1 MDDAMLLDLA
11 ALQAETKNLLNQAKT
26 AAKKRS
32 QKQPVFSV
40 NTAKKGFD
48 KDAKKKK
55 KKMEMSMSLDL
66 DKTRDLYTNSNRVT
80 VEVLDDAS
88 PDNTPRLD
96 IYQGNKESKREQ
108 AMKNQKAHEKLLQSE
123 EHFRHQKFGEERTRV
138 LTNNDVFVP
147 APGVSAEDVERERE
161 RLQELQKT
169 AQIRQNESS
178 KDIFNRKTF
187 LAKDFSA
194 VKIQALFRGCLGRKT
209 VALTRR
215 LREMNGDGAA
225 PVQEWIEVRDKESG
239 DVWYYNTV
247 NGISQWEKPEAMMGL
262 LPKNKK
268 LPNIGEKTSKKKKKQ
283 LENTQSLPNIHTPIK
298 TKTNGAPTKTK
309 SKRFEDEDKQEEL
322 DPYERAQAEFEL
334 NEALGGGGFTAVD
347 NLLGPD
353 GFFKPNLKST
363 IQSALAET
371 RFDSISSVMA
381 DKRWMEEDGDGHKGP
396 ARKKRAPK
404 VDKSR
409 PQMVSVVTFKKK
421 KEQGAGVTLDEEG
434 LAETKQD
441 GVKDM
446 TLMSVDHPGFEAPAT
461 DGKIPDNMCFGCWS
475 AGSTKA
481 CMLHEDPNRVTSKH
495 QTMLLC
501 RNWELGVMRRR
512 YRSEEIQEMFMK
524 KASSL
529 RYDSQRKKFVSVVE
543 QRHPI
548 YRAINY
554 ILAGYNKKAQLA
566 MRVMRWMQSF
576 AEEIRMGVVKPHR
589 TAEKA
594 RILRLKRSL
603 SQWTEVVNYTK
614 NNLEGLPI
622 APTTGYS
629 WWERIDREQYLF
641 DHPDQALG
649 VEVKLIVAPPHPT
662 PVALYELKKFHNPAP
677 KSIPMPRPEYSD
689 ESRTKLSGNKYI
701 DNIHKAAWLEQ
712 IASSAMRESTLN
724 AISLVQTITPNTVV
738 QLQQRTKYPV
748 PTSVKFATL
757 GRKPVPGLLAR
768 GGLCMEL
775 LISQLI
781 TTHFPAQYGNFMVM
795 DKSTISPGLSPEV
808 TISFQSIPMA
818 PILQLYK
825 ARHLEHPLNYR
836 RSPTITIN
844 SKAKLDELWMYGQ
857 NRPEQTGESESHGFR
872 TTAWARHLQTHV
884 VTNPAAF
891 TPGADVVSLN
901 ITASNK
907 PFTTHADH
915 TYPFCEPST
924 RDNTTLDFY
933 HLLLTGVHS
942 SSKAQIFT
950 AVTAQD
956 PGDFQRLSDTS
967 KPMGHLLVVVYRS
980 WAFMQRHKIQE
991 FKSDDGVPYWY
1002 NRDTGQ
1008 TYWEKPL
1015 VEEEE
1020 VSPLLGGSQL
1030 DPDHDEEPFMMHRG
1044 TPDQIR
1050 KHNQGEFRK
1059 NQLVHHE
1066 TDKEAISRRKA
1077 ASSSAKI
1084 ARKKGQLPDLI
1095 EGVSKVASL
1104 SNADE
1109 DMEDALPPSET
1120 LALNHNPGNQD
1131 PNQIYMEEQSVGAMS
1146 SANMSTESA
1155 LISHNLPKNE
1165 NSKSQSTTNVPGQHN
1180 SKVSNGNNNVETGTA
1195 NMDNNSIFSEIDDGQ
1210 NKSFMDNQSAFSN
1223 DGPSVMTGLDPDM
1236 MNKMANTLGQMM
1248 ANMDMRNAKPQDM
1261 IQLGLGMGMA
1271 MMNNPQASVGASM
1284 SMSREPSVAS
1294 NSQVQTQGFAESFM
1308 NFEGASKLEKS
1319 VDTFNVK
1326 DQNYKEPIGVP
1337 NPSEGQETME
1347 AKMLNHSEE
1356 KKQAEHFNEQQE
1368 IPLTA
1373 LENAL
1378 ELKKVITNT
1387 PDELTPDAVADQLP
1401 GNADEAVK
1409 KDYPVMV
1416 YPELTSYPEGGPP
1429 PAFTS
1434 HPPAGI
1440 GTSFVL
1446 KKDAK
1451 DEIFVK
1457 GADMLRRA
1465 TTALPIGFFENIE
1478 AKRVAKQIV
1487 DYLPHVPN
1495 LPQTSTIGRVKP
1507 RSAAIDW
1514 VAIGF
1519 DPWSAGKRPLNFEF
1533 VPTLKSK
1540 AEQLFDAEKLGK
1552 MKKAAEDGAI
1562 STVDNEG
1569 ITNQKIEV
1577 TKQQKLAEDFKKVC
1591 SLCRHG
1597 KFGDIEEMMNHPDWS
1612 LSMDYQDDTGNSLL
1626 HIAAQN
1632 GNKRMVKLC
1641 LRRGADLNAQ
1651 NLQGQTPLHFTYSY
1665 GYAEVGEYLVQ
1676 KGADDS
1682 IRNKDGLT
1690 CYEGL
1695 SAETVEN
1702 I

>member
-1 MDDAMLLDLA
+1 MLLDLA
-11 ALQAETKNLLNQAKT
+11 ALQAETKSLLDQAKS
-26 AAKKRS
+26 AAKKRNL
-32 QKQPVFSV
+32 KQPVFSV

-48 KDAKKKK
+48 KEAKKKK

-96 IYQGNKESKREQ
+96 IYEGNKESKREQ
-108 AMKNQKAHEKLLQSE
+108 AMKNQKAHAKLLQSE
-123 EHFRHQKFGEERTRV
+123 EHFRHQKFTGETTRV

-147 APGVSAEDVERERE
+147 APGVSADDVEKERE
-161 RLQELQKT
+161 RLHMLQKT
-169 AQIRQNESS
+169 AQIRQS
-178 KDIFNRKTF
+178 KISADVNNRKTF

-215 LREMNGDGAA
+215 LKEMSGDSAA

-239 DVWYYNTV
+239 DVWYYNTL
-247 NGISQWEKPEAMMGL
+247 NGISQWEKPESMAGL

-268 LPNIGEKTSKKKKKQ
+268 LPTIGEKNSKKKKKQ
-283 LENTQSLPNIHTPIK
+283 LDNSQSLPNIHTPIK
-298 TKTNGAPTKTK
+298 TKTNGAPSKTK
-309 SKRFEDEDKQEEL
+309 SRRFEVEEEEEEE

-334 NEALGGGGFTAVD
+334 NEALGSGGFNSVD

-353 GFFKPNLKST
+353 GMFKPNLKST
-363 IQSALAET
+363 IQSALEET

-381 DKRWMEEDGDGHKGP
+381 DKRWMEGDGDTQKGP
-396 ARKKRAPK
+396 VRKKKGVK

-409 PQMVSVVTFKKK
+409 PPMVSVVTFKKK
-421 KEQGAGVTLDEEG
+421 KAPGAGIVLDDDG
-434 LAETKQD
+434 RSETKQD
-441 GVKDM
+441 AKDM
-446 TLMSVDHPGFEAPAT
+446 TLMNVDHPGFEGPST
-461 DGKIPDNMCFGCWS
+461 DGNKPDNMCFGCWS

-481 CMLHEDPNRVTSKH
+481 CMLHEDPDRVVSKH

-512 YRSEEIQEMFMK
+512 YRSEEIQELFMK

-529 RYDSQRKKFVSVVE
+529 RYDSHRKKFVSVVE

-548 YRAINY
+548 YRAVNH
-554 ILAGYNKKAQLA
+554 ILAGYNKKAQLVV
-566 MRVMRWMQSF
+566 RVVRWMQSF
-576 AEEIRMGVVKPHR
+576 AEEIRMGAVKPHR

-603 SQWTEVVNYTK
+603 SQWTEVVTYTK
-614 NNLEGLPI
+614 NNLGGLPI

-629 WWERIDREQYLF
+629 WWERIDKEQYLF

-649 VEVKLIVAPPHPT
+649 MEVKLIIAPPHPV

-689 ESRTKLSGNKYI
+689 EARTKVSGNKYI
-701 DNIHKAAWLEQ
+701 DDIHKAAWVEQ
-712 IASSAMRESTLN
+712 IAASTMREATLN
-724 AISLVQTITPNTVV
+724 AIALVQTITPNTVV

-795 DKSTISPGLSPEV
+795 DKSTISPGVSPEV
-808 TISFQSIPMA
+808 TISFQSLPMP

-836 RSPTITIN
+836 RSPTVTIN
-844 SKAKLDELWMYGQ
+844 SKAAIEDLWMYGQ
-857 NRPEQTGESESHGFR
+857 NRPEQTGETESHGFR
-872 TTAWARHLQTHV
+872 TTAWAKHLETHV

-901 ITASNK
+901 VTASNK

-956 PGDFQRLSDTS
+956 PGNFQRLSDTS
-967 KPMGHLLVVVYRS
+967 LPMGHLLVVVYRS

-1002 NRDTGQ
+1002 NRDSGQ
-1008 TYWEKPL
+1008 TYWEKPM

-1030 DPDHDEEPFMMHRG
+1030 NPDHDEEPFTMHRG
-1044 TPDQIR
+1044 LPDQVR

-1059 NQLVHHE
+1059 NQLKHHE
-1066 TDKEAISRRKA
+1066 TDKEAITRRKA
-1077 ASSSAKI
+1077 ASSSAKV
-1084 ARKKGQLPDLI
+1084 ARKKGQLPDFV
-1095 EGVSKVASL
+1095 EGVSQVATS
-1104 SNADE
+1104 SNIEDE
-1109 DMEDALPPSET
+1109 LMQESLPPSGIID
-1120 LALNHNPGNQD
+1120 LKSHNPLNQE
-1131 PNQIYMEEQSVGAMS
+1131 PNPQFRDEESVGAMS

-1155 LISHNLPKNE
+1155 LISHNLPKHD
-1165 NSKSQSTTNVPGQHN
+1165 NSKSRSTSNFPTQQN
-1180 SKVSNGNNNVETGTA
+1180 SRNTIGNNVETGTA
-1195 NMDNNSIFSEIDDGQ
+1195 NMDNNSIFSESDDGQ
-1210 NKSFMDNQSAFSN
+1210 NKSFMDNSAFSN
-1223 DGPSVMTGLDPDM
+1223 GPSIMTGFDPDV

-1271 MMNNPQASVGASM
+1271 MMNNPQSSVGASM

-1308 NFEGASKLEKS
+1308 DFQGASKLEKS
-1319 VDTFNVK
+1319 VDTFNLK

-1347 AKMLNHSEE
+1347 SKMLNHSEE
-1356 KKQAEHFNEQQE
+1356 QKQSEHFKEQQAQ
-1368 IPLTA
+1368 PLTA

-1378 ELKKVITNT
+1378 ELKKQITST
-1387 PDELTPDAVADQLP
+1387 PDELSPDEVADQLP

-1409 KDYPVMV
+1409 KDFPVMV

-1429 PAFTS
+1429 PAFTT
-1434 HPPAGI
+1434 HAPAGI

-1451 DEIFVK
+1451 NEIFVK

-1465 TTALPIGFFENIE
+1465 TTSLPIGFFENIE

-1507 RSAAIDW
+1507 RSAAVDW

-1533 VPTLKSK
+1533 IPTLKSK

-1552 MKKAAEDGAI
+1552 MKKAAEDGVI
-1562 STVDNEG
+1562 STVDNDG
-1569 ITNQKIEV
+1569 ITNQKVEV
-1577 TKQQKLAEDFKKVC
+1577 SKQQKLAEDFRKVC

-1682 IRNKDGLT
+1682 VRNKDGLT

>member
-1 MDDAMLLDLA
+1 
-11 ALQAETKNLLNQAKT
+11 
-26 AAKKRS
+26 
-32 QKQPVFSV
+32 
-40 NTAKKGFD
+40 
-48 KDAKKKK
+48 
-55 KKMEMSMSLDL
+55 
-66 DKTRDLYTNSNRVT
+66 
-80 VEVLDDAS
+80 
-88 PDNTPRLD
+88 
-96 IYQGNKESKREQ
+96 
-108 AMKNQKAHEKLLQSE
+108 
-123 EHFRHQKFGEERTRV
+123 
-138 LTNNDVFVP
+138 
-147 APGVSAEDVERERE
+147 
-161 RLQELQKT
+161 
-169 AQIRQNESS
+169 
-178 KDIFNRKTF
+178 
-187 LAKDFSA
+187 
-194 VKIQALFRGCLGRKT
+194 
-209 VALTRR
+209 
-215 LREMNGDGAA
+215 
-225 PVQEWIEVRDKESG
+225 
-239 DVWYYNTV
+239 
-247 NGISQWEKPEAMMGL
+247 
-262 LPKNKK
+262 
-268 LPNIGEKTSKKKKKQ
+268 
-283 LENTQSLPNIHTPIK
+283 
-298 TKTNGAPTKTK
+298 
-309 SKRFEDEDKQEEL
+309 
-322 DPYERAQAEFEL
+322 
-334 NEALGGGGFTAVD
+334 
-347 NLLGPD
+347 
-353 GFFKPNLKST
+353 
-363 IQSALAET
+363 
-371 RFDSISSVMA
+371 
-381 DKRWMEEDGDGHKGP
+381 
-396 ARKKRAPK
+396 
-404 VDKSR
+404 
-409 PQMVSVVTFKKK
+409 
-421 KEQGAGVTLDEEG
+421 
-434 LAETKQD
+434 
-441 GVKDM
+441 
-446 TLMSVDHPGFEAPAT
+446 
-461 DGKIPDNMCFGCWS
+461 
-475 AGSTKA
+475 
-481 CMLHEDPNRVTSKH
+481 
-495 QTMLLC
+495 
-501 RNWELGVMRRR
+501 
-512 YRSEEIQEMFMK
+512 
-524 KASSL
+524 
-529 RYDSQRKKFVSVVE
+529 VVE

-548 YRAINY
+548 YRAVNH
-554 ILAGYNKKAQLA
+554 ILAGYNKKAQL
-566 MRVMRWMQSF
+566 MVRVIRWMQSF

-603 SQWTEVVNYTK
+603 MQWTEVLTYTK
-614 NNLEGLPI
+614 NNLQGLPI
-622 APTTGYS
+622 PPTTGYS
-629 WWERIDREQYLF
+629 WWERVDKEQYLF

-649 VEVKLIVAPPHPT
+649 VEVKLIIAPPHPT
-662 PVALYELKKFHNPAP
+662 PVALYELKKFHNTAP
-677 KSIPMPRPEYSD
+677 KNIPMPRPEYSD
-689 ESRTKLSGNKYI
+689 DVRTGVSGNKII
-701 DNIHKAAWLEQ
+701 DDLDKAAWVEQ
-712 IASSAMRESTLN
+712 IAASTMREATHN
-724 AISLVQTITPNTVV
+724 ALALVQTITPNTVV

-775 LISQLI
+775 LVSQLI

-808 TISFQSIPMA
+808 TISFQSLPMA

-825 ARHLEHPLNYR
+825 DRHLEHPLNYR
-836 RSPTITIN
+836 RSPTVTIN
-844 SKAKLDELWMYGQ
+844 TKAAIDELFMYGQ
-857 NRPEQTGESESHGFR
+857 NRPEQTGETESHGFR
-872 TTAWARHLQTHV
+872 TTAWAKHLQTHT

-901 ITASNK
+901 VTASNK

-956 PGDFQRLSDTS
+956 PGDFQRLADTS
-967 KPMGHLLVVVYRS
+967 LPMGHLLVNVYRS

-1002 NRDTGQ
+1002 NRDSGQ

-1020 VSPLLGGSQL
+1020 ASPLLGGSQI
-1030 DPDHDEEPFMMHRG
+1030 DGNHDEEPFMMHRG
-1044 TPDQIR
+1044 LPDQTR

-1084 ARKKGQLPDLI
+1084 ARKKGQLPDLP
-1095 EGVSKVASL
+1095 EGMSQIANS
-1104 SNADE
+1104 SNVEE
-1109 DMEDALPPSET
+1109 DLDDMMPPSDT
-1120 LALNHNPGNQD
+1120 LAMAMPHNPLGPD
-1131 PNQIYMEEQSVGAMS
+1131 PNEPNLDEESVGALS

-1155 LISHNLPKNE
+1155 LISHSFPKASNTQSQFSALPGMQ
-1165 NSKSQSTTNVPGQHN
+1165 NSRVTG
-1180 SKVSNGNNNVETGTA
+1180 GNNNVETVTA
-1195 NMDNNSIFSEIDDGQ
+1195 NMDNNSIFSESDVGQ
-1210 NKSFMDNQSAFSN
+1210 NKSFMDNQSVFSN
-1223 DGPSVMTGLDPDM
+1223 DGPSVMTGFDPDV
-1236 MNKMANTLGQMM
+1236 MNKMANTLGHMM

-1271 MMNNPQASVGASM
+1271 MMSNPNASVGGSVSM
-1284 SMSREPSVAS
+1284 SKAPSAAS
-1294 NSQVQTQGFAESFM
+1294 QSQQSQGFAESFM
-1308 NFEGASKLEKS
+1308 DFQGASKLEKS
-1319 VDTFNVK
+1319 QDTFNLK
-1326 DQNYKEPIGVP
+1326 EQNYKEPIGVP
-1337 NPSEGQETME
+1337 NPTEGQETME
-1347 AKMLNHSEE
+1347 SKMLNHSEE
-1356 KKQAEHFNEQQE
+1356 QKQSDHYNEQQDV
-1368 IPLTA
+1368 PLTA

-1378 ELKKVITNT
+1378 ELKKQITNT
-1387 PDELTPDAVADQLP
+1387 PDELTPDQAADQLP

-1416 YPELTSYPEGGPP
+1416 YPELTSYQEGGPP
-1429 PAFTS
+1429 PAFTT
-1434 HPPAGI
+1434 HAPAGI

-1451 DEIFVK
+1451 AEIFVK

-1540 AEQLFDAEKLGK
+1540 AEQLFDAEKVGK
-1552 MKKAAEDGAI
+1552 MKKAAEDGVI
-1562 STVDNEG
+1562 STVDNDG
-1569 ITNQKIEV
+1569 ITNQKVEV

-1612 LSMDYQDDTGNSLL
+1612 LSMDYQDDAGNTML

-1641 LRRGADLNAQ
+1641 LRRGAELNAQ

-1682 IRNKDGLT
+1682 VRNKDGLT

-1695 SAETVEN
+1695 SADTVEN
-1702 I
+1702 L

>member
-1 MDDAMLLDLA
+1 MPQDLSDEAMLQDLS
-11 ALQAETKNLLNQAKT
+11 ALQAETKMLLNKAKS
-26 AAKKRS
+26 ALKKKN
-32 QKQPVFSV
+32 QKQSVFSV

-48 KDAKKKK
+48 KDKKKK
-55 KKMEMSMSLDL
+55 KKLEMSMSLDL
-66 DKTRDLYTNSNRVT
+66 DKTSDLYTNSNRVT

-88 PDNTPRLD
+88 PDNTPRLA
-96 IYQGNKESKREQ
+96 IYEGNKESRKE
-108 AMKNQKAHEKLLQSE
+108 AYEKNQKAHHKLLQSE
-123 EHFRHQKFGEERTRV
+123 DHFRFQNFAGEKTRV

-147 APGVSAEDVERERE
+147 APGVSAEDVEKERE
-161 RLQELQKT
+161 RLQSLQKT
-169 AQIRQNESS
+169 AQRRQNEATA
-178 KDIFNRKTF
+178 DVYNRKTF
-187 LAKDFSA
+187 LAQDFSA
-194 VKIQALFRGCLGRKT
+194 VKIQAVFRGCLGRKT

-215 LREMNGDGAA
+215 LKEMNGDAGA

-247 NGISQWEKPEAMMGL
+247 NGISQWEKPESMAGIV
-262 LPKNKK
+262 PKSKK
-268 LPNIGEKTSKKKKKQ
+268 LPSIGEKGLKKKGKKVV
-283 LENTQSLPNIHTPIK
+283 ESQSLPNIHTPIK
-298 TKTNGAPTKTK
+298 TKTNGAPSK
-309 SKRFEDEDKQEEL
+309 SRSKKFVEEEEE

-334 NEALGGGGFTAVD
+334 NEAIGSAGFSGEGS
-347 NLLGPD
+347 LLGPD
-353 GFFKPNLKST
+353 GAFKPNLKMT
-363 IQSALAET
+363 IESALQET

-381 DKRWMEEDGDGHKGP
+381 DKRWMEGDSDAQRGP
-396 ARKKRAPK
+396 QRKKKGPK

-409 PQMVSVVTFKKK
+409 PQMVSVISFQNKKP
-421 KEQGAGVTLDEEG
+421 QGAGVTLDESEG
-434 LAETKQD
+434 SGESKQNAR
-441 GVKDM
+441 DM
-446 TLMSVDHPGFEAPAT
+446 TLMNVDHAGFSTPENNGT
-461 DGKIPDNMCFGCWS
+461 KPDNMCFGCWS

-481 CMLHEDPNRVTSKH
+481 CTLHEDPDRKTSKH

-529 RYDSQRKKFVSVVE
+529 RYDSHRKKFVSVVE

-548 YRAINY
+548 YRAVHHV
-554 ILAGYNKKAQLA
+554 LAGYNKKAQLVT
-566 MRVMRWMQSF
+566 RVIRWMQSF
-576 AEEIRMGVVKPHR
+576 AEEIRMGIVKPHR

-594 RILRLKRSL
+594 RLLRLKRSL
-603 SQWTEVVNYTK
+603 SQWGEIVNFTK
-614 NNLEGLPI
+614 KNLQGLPI

-629 WWERIDREQYLF
+629 WGERTDVEQYLF
-641 DHPDQALG
+641 DHADQALG
-649 VEVKLIVAPPHPT
+649 MEVKLIVASPT
-662 PVALYELKKFHNPAP
+662 PVPVQLYELTKFHNPAP
-677 KSIPMPRPEYSD
+677 KNIPMPRPDYSD
-689 ESRTKLSGNKYI
+689 EARTQISGNKHI
-701 DNIHKAAWLEQ
+701 DDLDKAAWLEQ
-712 IASSAMRESTLN
+712 IASSTMREATHN
-724 AISLVQTITPNTVV
+724 ALALVHTITPNTVV

-795 DKSTISPGLSPEV
+795 DKSTISPGVSPEV
-808 TISFQSIPMA
+808 TISFQSLPMA

-836 RSPTITIN
+836 RSPTVTIN
-844 SKAKLDELWMYGQ
+844 TKAAIDELWMYGQ
-857 NRPEQTGESESHGFR
+857 NRPEQTGETESHGFR
-872 TTAWARHLQTHV
+872 TTAWAKHLQTN
-884 VTNPAAF
+884 TATMPAAF

-901 ITASNK
+901 VTASNK

-942 SSKAQIFT
+942 ASKPQIFT

-967 KPMGHLLVVVYRS
+967 LKMGALMVVVYRS

-1002 NRDTGQ
+1002 NRDSGQ
-1008 TYWEKPL
+1008 TYWEKPM

-1020 VSPLLGGSQL
+1020 VSPLLGGSEL
-1030 DPDHDEEPFMMHRG
+1030 DPNHDEEPFTMHRG
-1044 TPDQIR
+1044 ESHQNI

-1059 NQLVHHE
+1059 NQLAHHE
-1066 TDKEAISRRKA
+1066 TDKEAISRRKN
-1077 ASSSAKI
+1077 ASSSAKV
-1084 ARKKGQLPDLI
+1084 ARKKGQLPDLA
-1095 EGVSKVASL
+1095 EGMSQIANS
-1104 SNADE
+1104 SHADDE
-1109 DMEDALPPSET
+1109 QLHDSMPPSDT
-1120 LALNHNPGNQD
+1120 LAEDNHNPLQQQAAHFD
-1131 PNQIYMEEQSVGAMS
+1131 EESVGNMS

-1155 LISHNLPKNE
+1155 LISHNLPKTNT
-1165 NSKSQSTTNVPGQHN
+1165 QSNTLSGQQSSHIMDPN
-1180 SKVSNGNNNVETGTA
+1180 RVGNNNIETSQT
-1195 NMDNNSIFSEIDDGQ
+1195 NMDNNSIFSDSDDGN
-1210 NKSFMDNQSAFSN
+1210 NKSYMDNSAYSG
-1223 DGPSVMTGLDPDM
+1223 GPSVMTGFDPDM
-1236 MNKMANTLGQMM
+1236 VNKMAHTLGQMM
-1248 ANMDMRNAKPQDM
+1248 SNMDMRNAKPQDM

-1271 MMNNPQASVGASM
+1271 MMNNPQGSVGGSASL
-1284 SMSREPSVAS
+1284 SKAPSIEEQSHA
-1294 NSQVQTQGFAESFM
+1294 QTQGFADSFM
-1308 NFEGASKLEKS
+1308 DFGGASKLEKS
-1319 VDTFNVK
+1319 VDSFNLK
-1326 DQNYKEPIGVP
+1326 DQNYKEPIGLP
-1337 NPSEGQETME
+1337 KPSVGKESMET
-1347 AKMLNHSEE
+1347 KMLNHSEE
-1356 KKQAEHFNEQQE
+1356 QNQTDHFNEQEQ

-1378 ELKKVITNT
+1378 ELKKQISST
-1387 PDELTPDAVADQLP
+1387 PDELAPAEVAHNLP

-1409 KDYPVMV
+1409 KDFPVMV

-1429 PAFTS
+1429 PHFTM
-1434 HPPAGI
+1434 HPAAGV

-1533 VPTLKSK
+1533 IATLKSK
-1540 AEQLFDAEKLGK
+1540 AEQLFDAAKLGQMAK
-1552 MKKAAEDGAI
+1552 MAEDGVI
-1562 STVDNEG
+1562 STVDNDG
-1569 ITNQKIEV
+1569 ITNQKVDISK
-1577 TKQQKLAEDFKKVC
+1577 TQKLSEDFKTVC

-1651 NLQGQTPLHFTYSY
+1651 NLSGQTPLHFTYSY

-1695 SAETVEN
+1695 SADTVDN
-1702 I
+1702 L